1 MLPHLLPFWFLFV
14 GGSPPP
20 AWRTAA
26 KESASPARIAW
37 LRQPKRVAFRL
48 FQPSHACKNMVYLGG
63 RSKKKLFGIFHH
75 ASCNLH
81 THKARSM
88 QDAVCHCIDLP
99 LCVCMVT
106 LRAPFCWLNKQS
118 SYKPRSMQHAFAA
131 LVLACVSGD
140 HVLQEY
146 DMLRVPGPAQ
156 ALLTFCKQMD
166 EAHVL
171 EPLLEIMVA
180 LKFGIWKDRLKSSIL
195 RRG

>member
-1 MLPHLLPFWFLFV
+1 
-14 GGSPPP
+14 
-20 AWRTAA
+20 
-26 KESASPARIAW
+26 
-37 LRQPKRVAFRL
+37 
-48 FQPSHACKNMVYLGG
+48 
-63 RSKKKLFGIFHH
+63 
-75 ASCNLH
+75 
-81 THKARSM
+81 
-88 QDAVCHCIDLP
+88 
-99 LCVCMVT
+99 
-106 LRAPFCWLNKQS
+106 
-118 SYKPRSMQHAFAA
+118 MQHAFAV

>member
-63 RSKKKLFGIFHH
+63 RSQKKLFGIFHH

-118 SYKPRSMQHAFAA
+118 SRAQTKVNAACICCLGLGLCVWGPCFAGIRHAESAW
-131 LVLACVSGD
+131 
-140 HVLQEY
+140 
-146 DMLRVPGPAQ
+146 PGPSITDFLQ
-156 ALLTFCKQMD
+156 AD
-166 EAHVL
+166 
-171 EPLLEIMVA
+171 
-180 LKFGIWKDRLKSSIL
+180 G
-195 RRG
+195 